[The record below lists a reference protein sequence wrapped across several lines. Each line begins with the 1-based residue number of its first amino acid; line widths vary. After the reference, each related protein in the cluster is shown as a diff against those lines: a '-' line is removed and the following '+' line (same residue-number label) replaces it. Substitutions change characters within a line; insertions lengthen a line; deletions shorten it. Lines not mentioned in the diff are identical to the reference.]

1 MNTNDLSRTA
11 IAVRKNEVIR
21 LGTARGQRI
30 ESVLGRL
37 WLTMDCAPREVVLDP
52 GEGFSIDRDDAVL
65 VSALL
70 DDARFVLLGA
80 AAAAAA

>member
-1 MNTNDLSRTA
+1 MYTNDLNRAA

-37 WLTMDCAPREVVLDP
+37 WVTMDSDTRDIVLDP

-65 VSALL
+65 VSASR

-80 AAAAAA
+80 VAAA

>member
-1 MNTNDLSRTA
+1 MYTNDLNRAA

-37 WLTMDCAPREVVLDP
+37 WVTMDSDTRDIVLDP

-65 VSALL
+65 VSALR

-80 AAAAAA
+80 VAAA